1 MNFEMSVD
9 SNPTKILLRENTSK
23 RIIMKQE
30 DEIEPL
36 ITDNSVDYV
45 ETVIKKEEYESNPW
59 SVESVSEL
67 LKYCCPECN
76 YIEKNLKLFSNHAQ
90 EKHEKSS
97 ILINDINKMIPKNY
111 SSNSVQVYLNVN
123 KSNLESGLDI
133 QDDNLK
139 RAIKE
144 EELFEEYDNSE
155 NDVFNAESD
164 PDLAIGKII
173 DFKKNGNKRKIKT
186 IKRLPSYD
194 DSDSDFQNESEI
206 ENEVRVRKRVK
217 KQRKKQINSEG
228 KYTCYYCDDKIQ
240 NRKALHKHYEK
251 HLNLNG
257 MFPCRQCDK
266 TYSTFKKIS
275 HHLREAHRGPG
286 FCEECNK
293 SFSNH
298 TSLYR
303 HKNNVHGN
311 KKVKTFQCEFCPFST
326 HARDYLYEHRSDFS
340 ID

>member
-1 MNFEMSVD
+1 MNLKMSVD
-9 SNPTKILLRENTSK
+9 SKPTKILPRKNPSRRT
-23 RIIMKQE
+23 IVKQE
-30 DEIEPL
+30 DKIEPL
-36 ITDNSVDYV
+36 ITDNSV
-45 ETVIKKEEYESNPW
+45 ETVIKKEGYESNPW
-59 SVESVSEL
+59 SVDSVSEL

-90 EKHEKSS
+90 ENHEKSS

-123 KSNLESGLDI
+123 KSNFESGLDV

-139 RAIKE
+139 GGIKE
-144 EELFEEYDNSE
+144 EEVFEDYDNSE

-186 IKRLPSYD
+186 MKRLPSYD

-275 HHLREAHRGPG
+275 HHMREAHRGPG

-303 HKNNVHGN
+303 
-311 KKVKTFQCEFCPFST
+311 
-326 HARDYLYEHRSDFS
+326 
-340 ID
+340 